1 MADSD
6 STACS
11 PSSQINIEET
21 ISIADEAIRPILF
34 LFPRIRRTSRSRRG
48 TSVRSDSAG
57 HKEEWSCLI
66 PVALA
71 SQRRSGD
78 HIVILRTG
86 REKGI
91 SGTTAR
97 CSDAPEPPAGKCDTA
112 YPNHS
117 EVLHNH
123 KAHSWPPRTFGGA
136 QGYPAAHRVINCTF
150 EHCKSSPVPRRSTLS
165 YKGLS
170 LPGLW

>member
-71 SQRRSGD
+71 SQRRSAD
-78 HIVILRTG
+78 HIAIFRT
-86 REKGI
+86 EKAMG
-91 SGTTAR
+91 GTKAR
-97 CSDAPEPPAGKCDTA
+97 CCSGAAELRAGRCDAA
-112 YPNHS
+112 YPNES
-117 EVLHNH
+117 VVLRIRS
-123 KAHSWPPRTFGGA
+123 AHFWLLRTLGGV
-136 QGYPAAHRVINCTF
+136 QWYPAAHRVVNCTF
-150 EHCKSSPVPRRSTLS
+150 EHFKNSPVPRRSTFI